1 MDPRTKV
8 GIGHFTMLGV
18 APPELVTI
26 AADAG
31 FDFVGFRAAVAGAGE
46 EPWPMAPGSPMFR
59 ETLTRLDDRGLE
71 VCDIEII
78 RLTPDT
84 RPADATPLLES
95 GAGLGAQFL
104 NVFGDDPDLARAHD
118 TLAELVEIAQ
128 PFGIRPLVEG
138 TSYTGIQRI
147 QDVAKV
153 STGTGGGV
161 IIDPLHL
168 HRTGGTPQDVRELDR
183 SLLGY
188 YQLCDA
194 PLETPTSLPLPA
206 SLPRNQPLPTS
217 QPQIE
222 ARAARLLPG
231 EGELPLVDIVSA
243 LPPEIPVSAEVP
255 NLALLDEFGPAEF
268 AKRVYRATVRIMEL
282 AVSQA
287 AP

>member
-1 MDPRTKV
+1 VDPLTKV
-8 GIGHFTMLGV
+8 GIGHFTMLGI
-18 APPELVTI
+18 APPELVTV

-31 FDFVGFRAAVAGAGE
+31 FDFVGVRAAAAAAQE
-46 EPWPMAPGSPMFR
+46 EPWPMVPGSPMFR
-59 ETLTRLDDRGLE
+59 ETLSRLEDRGLE
-71 VCDIEII
+71 VCDVEII
-78 RLTPDT
+78 RLTPET
-84 RPADATPLLES
+84 RPADATPLLEA
-95 GAGLGAQFL
+95 GAGLGARFV
-104 NVFGDDPDLARAHD
+104 NVFGDDPDLDRAHD
-118 TLAELVEIAQ
+118 TLAELVEIAE
-128 PFGIRPLVEG
+128 PFGLRPMVEG

-147 QDVAKV
+147 QDVATV
-153 STGTGGGV
+153 SSGTGGGV

-194 PLETPTSLPLPA
+194 PHETPVALPMPA

-243 LPPEIPVSAEVP
+243 LPREVPVSAEVP
-255 NLALLDEFGPAEF
+255 NLGMLEDYGPAEF
-268 AKRVYRATVRIMEL
+268 AKRVYRATVRVLDM
-282 AVSQA
+282 AVTQTA
-287 AP
+287 

>member
-1 MDPRTKV
+1 VDPRTKV
-8 GIGHFTMLGV
+8 GIGHFTMLGI
-18 APPELVTI
+18 APPEFVTI

-31 FDFVGFRAAVAGAGE
+31 FDFVGIRVAAMGAEE
-46 EPWPMAPGSPMFR
+46 EPWPMTPGSPMFR

-78 RLTPDT
+78 RLTADT
-84 RPADATPLLES
+84 QPRDATPLLES

-104 NVFGDDPDLARAHD
+104 NVFGDDPDLQRAHD
-118 TLAELVEIAQ
+118 TLAELVELAQ

-147 QDVAKV
+147 QDVTTV

-161 IIDPLHL
+161 IVDPLHL

-183 SLLGY
+183 ALLGY
-188 YQLCDA
+188 YQLCDG
-194 PLETPTSLPLPA
+194 PLQTPTSLPLPA
-206 SLPRNQPLPTS
+206 SLPRNQPLPVS

-231 EGELPLVDIVSA
+231 EGELPLVDIVTA
-243 LPPEIPVSAEVP
+243 LPPELPVSAEVP
-255 NLALLDEFGPAEF
+255 NLALLDELGPAQF
-268 AKRVYRATVRIMEL
+268 AVRVHRATVRVLDL
-282 AVSQA
+282 AVSQTA
-287 AP
+287 S

>member
-1 MDPRTKV
+1 VDPRTKV
-8 GIGHFTMLGV
+8 GIGHFTMLGI
-18 APPELVTI
+18 APPEFVTI

-31 FDFVGFRAAVAGAGE
+31 FDFVGIRVAAMGAEE
-46 EPWPMAPGSPMFR
+46 EPWPMTPGSPMFR

-78 RLTPDT
+78 RLTHDT
-84 RPADATPLLES
+84 QPRDATPLLES

-104 NVFGDDPDLARAHD
+104 NVFGDDPDLQRAHD
-118 TLAELVEIAQ
+118 TLAELVELAQ

-147 QDVAKV
+147 QDVTTV

-161 IIDPLHL
+161 IVDPLHL

-183 SLLGY
+183 ALLGY
-188 YQLCDA
+188 YQLCDG
-194 PLETPTSLPLPA
+194 PLQTPTSLPLPA
-206 SLPRNQPLPTS
+206 SLPRNQPLPVS

-231 EGELPLVDIVSA
+231 EGELPLVDIVTA
-243 LPPEIPVSAEVP
+243 LPPELPVSAEVP
-255 NLALLDEFGPAEF
+255 NLALLDELGPAQF
-268 AKRVYRATVRIMEL
+268 AVRVHRATVRVLEL
-282 AVSQA
+282 AVSQTA
-287 AP
+287 S

>member
-1 MDPRTKV
+1 VDPRTKV
-8 GIGHFTMLGV
+8 GIGHFTMLGI
-18 APPELVTI
+18 APPELVTV

-31 FDFVGFRAAVAGAGE
+31 FDFVGVRTATAATEE

-59 ETLTRLDDRGLE
+59 ETLTRLEDRGLE
-71 VCDIEII
+71 VYDVEIV

-84 RPADATPLLES
+84 RPADATRLLES
-95 GAGLGAQFL
+95 GAGLGARFV
-104 NVFGDDPDLARAHD
+104 NVFGDDPDLERAHD
-118 TLAELVEIAQ
+118 TLAELVEIAA
-128 PFGIRPLVEG
+128 PFGLRPLVEG

-147 QDVAKV
+147 QDVATV

-168 HRTGGTPQDVRELDR
+168 HRTGGTAQDVRELDH

-194 PLETPTSLPLPA
+194 PLETPTSLPLPV

-231 EGELPLVDIVSA
+231 EGQLPLVDIVSA
-243 LPPEIPVSAEVP
+243 LPPELPVSAEVP
-255 NLALLDEFGPAEF
+255 NLALYDEFGPAEY
-268 AKRVYRATVRIMEL
+268 AKRVHRATVRVLEL
-282 AVSQA
+282 AIPQTAS
-287 AP
+287 

>member
-8 GIGHFTMLGV
+8 GIGHFTMLGI
-18 APPELVTI
+18 APPELVTN

-31 FDFVGFRAAVAGAGE
+31 FDFVGVRAATAAPEE

-59 ETLTRLDDRGLE
+59 ETMTRLEDRGLE
-71 VCDIEII
+71 VYDVEII
-78 RLTPDT
+78 RLTPAT
-84 RPADATPLLES
+84 RPSDATPLLES
-95 GAGLGAQFL
+95 GAGLGARFL
-104 NVFGDDPDLARAHD
+104 NVFGDDPDLERAHD
-118 TLAELVEIAQ
+118 TLAELVEIAE

-147 QDVAKV
+147 QDVATV

-168 HRTGGTPQDVRELDR
+168 HRTGGTAQDVRELDR

-194 PLETPTSLPLPA
+194 PLETPTSLPLPP

-231 EGELPLVDIVSA
+231 DGELPLVDIVSA
-243 LPPEIPVSAEVP
+243 LPPELPVSAEVP
-255 NLALLDEFGPAEF
+255 NLALLDEFGPAEY
-268 AKRVYRATVRIMEL
+268 AKRVYRATVRVLEL
-282 AVSQA
+282 AVPQTTS
-287 AP
+287 

>member
-1 MDPRTKV
+1 VDPRTKV

-31 FDFVGFRAAVAGAGE
+31 FDFVGVRAAVAGAEE

-59 ETLTRLDDRGLE
+59 ETLARLDDLGLE
-71 VCDIEII
+71 VGDIEII
-78 RLTPDT
+78 RLTPET
-84 RPADATPLLES
+84 RPRDATPLLEI
-95 GAGLGAQFL
+95 GADLGARFL
-104 NVFGDDPDLARAHD
+104 NVFGDDPDLERAHD
-118 TLAELVEIAQ
+118 TLAELVEIAA

-147 QDVAKV
+147 QDVATV

-161 IIDPLHL
+161 IVDPLHL

-194 PLETPTSLPLPA
+194 PLETPTSLPMPA
-206 SLPRNQPLPTS
+206 SLPRNQPLPVS

-243 LPPEIPVSAEVP
+243 LPADLPVSAEVP
-255 NLALLDEFGPAEF
+255 NLALLEELGPAEF
-268 AKRVYRATVRIMEL
+268 AKRVYRTTVRVLES

-287 AP
+287 AS